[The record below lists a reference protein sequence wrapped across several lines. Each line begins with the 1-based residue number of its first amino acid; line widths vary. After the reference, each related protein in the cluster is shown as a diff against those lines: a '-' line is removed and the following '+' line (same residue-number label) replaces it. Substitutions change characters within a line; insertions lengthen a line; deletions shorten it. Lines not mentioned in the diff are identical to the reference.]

1 MAEKVEKTPA
11 RIATQSAAGGEKEAK
26 PIKVAKPK
34 AVKVVKPKAP
44 ASTAGREKAVKPA
57 KAAKAVEE
65 KVVKEVEVKEV
76 PAKVGKSATGGP
88 ASGGKVTEK
97 YFYAVGRRKT
107 SVAQVRLFEQDNVSE
122 DELMVNGK
130 KIKDFFPPVSTQTNI
145 LAPLRT
151 AGVAGNVRMTVL
163 VRGGGF
169 TGQADAIRLGI
180 ARALVKM
187 NEEFKKSIKAAG
199 FLTRDSRKVERKKP
213 GLKKARKAPQWA
225 KR

>member
-1 MAEKVEKTPA
+1 MAEKKAVKV
-11 RIATQSAAGGEKEAK
+11 K
-26 PIKVAKPK
+26 PVKVAKPK
-34 AVKVVKPKAP
+34 A
-44 ASTAGREKAVKPA
+44 EKAVKAAKPKGEKVLKPA
-57 KAAKAVEE
+57 KIAKVVEE
-65 KVVKEVEVKEV
+65 KVVAEVEVKET
-76 PAKVGKSATGGP
+76 PAVKITAK
-88 ASGGKVTEK
+88 KVTEK

-107 SVAQVRLFEQDNVSE
+107 SVAQVRLFKHDKAG
-122 DELMVNGK
+122 DGDLIVNK
-130 KIKDFFPPVSTQTNI
+130 KMLKDFFPTASTQANI

-151 AGVAGNVRMTVL
+151 AGMADKVRMTVL

-187 NEEFKKSIKAAG
+187 DEGFKKAIKSEG
-199 FLTRDSRKVERKKP
+199 FLTRDSREVERKKP